1 MSLSPSSFPLDL
13 TGKSPRNLI
22 TNDTYTLTSLDDM
35 MFIPAGGPFFSTSL
49 VIRSGSS
56 ILRPNVDYK
65 CLHLIK
71 EATVASG
78 LDVVA
83 IIEITK
89 ENVSTISL
97 DYQVIGGQYA
107 DLVPTIRQLL
117 EGYNG
122 REPGVNWN
130 TQIYGK
136 PDLYPPAP
144 HFVSGDEFSDWG
156 SVVLGIQ
163 AIERAILLKDVA
175 AWGSMYQY
183 LENLID
189 NKISLIDLTS
199 FATKSLVN
207 AEVVKLAPKTTVYTK
222 EESDTRYYTRAQV
235 EARIGDI
242 DGNETYYTEKEI
254 NAKFI
259 EITIADAKFSTKA
272 ELNRLGTQKADA
284 SSVYTRA
291 QVDDKFIGKTSVYT
305 RDWVDA
311 NLVIKG
317 VSFTKAEA
325 DSRFAFK
332 GDGYTRVEADNR
344 FALRSQIP
352 QAPDLTKFIKA
363 DYVDG
368 TYLRITVADSTYL
381 RKTTADSIYAKLT
394 DLNVIKTLSDKFNNY
409 YTKQE
414 ADNLFAT
421 KIYLDSNFL
430 NKTQLNQQYPTRAD
444 VASGYSTKNELKVTN
459 DSLVN
464 FINTKSDTTWVN
476 EVFVTKDFLAK
487 TFYNRTDSDNRY
499 FDKNYIQTYYV
510 DNDKFNKVVATLA
523 TTTAL
528 NSTADQ
534 IRALFSGYYTKSE
547 ADALYATK
555 KYSDATYATI
565 VALNDHKN
573 SVNAALNKKSD
584 TTWVSGNFYTK
595 TTSDARYALLSD
607 LKANY
612 FVKQE
617 ITSTYVDNAKLAS
630 SLASYLTTTDFNN
643 KWNWLTGDL
652 TRYATKDSVY
662 TKTEADGK
670 YLLKSASKI
679 EIRGNATSPSDHG
692 LDLYG
697 TSSTAT
703 GSPGIRF
710 FVNSDQSGLL
720 YSNNNY
726 NSKTAEL
733 VVNLKNFTTG
743 QIANT
748 LNVSNMGIKHVVYGW
763 LHEQFMSKGESYT
776 KQESDGAFQRVR
788 SNNLTTYGPNAD
800 IVLNKENPN
809 ENNSPGVNYVR
820 GNQTI
825 GRTIVVWD
833 STVGQWGYEVGV
845 PTTQGGTY
853 TNISRTYASG
863 IWHTRYGM
871 LHDYFRSVKDSY
883 SKTETYGRTE
893 TYSKAE
899 VNASFYDKG
908 TTNSTFVNKTDL
920 DNLYKSITASINTK
934 AATTWVSDNFWT
946 RTESDTRYYTK
957 DQVNSSFYNKGQIDS
972 GFASI
977 TFTNAQLG
985 NKLDKQTHL
994 DYTNWVNNALNTK
1007 AGTDWVNANFGTK
1020 TDVNSRAK
1028 TDWVNANYYN
1038 KGDSDYRYYTK
1049 DQVNASFATNTSVQA
1064 LIKDQQTQIDY
1075 LKQFIEKYKVGDI
1088 YITTKNFINASA
1100 VAEDMKYGVWARFAQ
1115 GRTLVGVS
1123 PNGYVDGDSNT
1134 NDNVTTSLQKY
1145 NPSTMNMGTSYGE
1158 HHHFINEDEMPR
1170 HKHSANE
1177 IFNKFS
1183 ARALDV
1189 LKREQD
1195 AGRLQPGY
1203 GISSVNN
1210 YNTINTNEANTAAW
1224 VYYRGSGGE
1233 GISTQGGDNE
1243 NPSDEIMIN
1252 GYTTGGWAAATEE
1265 YRGGNAPLAMSQ
1277 PSIVV
1282 GIWRRIS

>member
-13 TGKSPRNLI
+13 TGTNPRNLI
-22 TNDTYTLTSLDDM
+22 TNDTYTLTSLEDM

-56 ILRPNVDYK
+56 TLRPNVDYK

-144 HFVSGDEFSDWG
+144 HFVSGEEFSDWG
-156 SVVLGIQ
+156 NVVLGIQ

-183 LENLID
+183 LENLIN
-189 NKISLIDLTS
+189 NKIGLIDLTS

-207 AEVVKLAPKTTVYTK
+207 AEIGRLAPKTTVYTK

-242 DGNETYYTEKEI
+242 DGNETYYTEKEV

-272 ELNRLGTQKADA
+272 ELNRLDTQKADA

-291 QVDDKFIGKTSVYT
+291 QVDDKFIDKMSVYT

-311 NLVIKG
+311 NLVVKG
-317 VSFTKAEA
+317 VSYIKAEA
-325 DSRFAFK
+325 DARFAFK
-332 GDGYTRVEADNR
+332 GDAYTRVEADNR

-352 QAPDLTKFIKA
+352 QAPDLSKFIKA

-381 RKTTADSIYAKLT
+381 RKTTADSVYAKLT
-394 DLNVIKTLSDKFNNY
+394 DLNVIKTLSDKFNHY

-414 ADNLFAT
+414 ADDLFAT
-421 KIYLDSNFL
+421 KVYLDNNFL

-499 FDKNYIQTYYV
+499 FDKTYIQNYYV
-510 DNDKFNKVVATLA
+510 DNDKFNKTVATLA
-523 TTTAL
+523 TTNVVNT
-528 NSTADQ
+528 TADQ
-534 IRALFSGYYTKSE
+534 IRALFANYYTK
-547 ADALYATK
+547 ADSNSLYYTK
-555 KYSDATYATI
+555 QYSDATYASI
-565 VALNDHKN
+565 VAFNDQKNWVNTALNTKADT
-573 SVNAALNKKSD
+573 SWVNANFYNKSD
-584 TTWVSGNFYTK
+584 
-595 TTSDARYALLSD
+595 SDSRFASLTD
-607 LKANY
+607 LKTNY

-617 ITSTYVDNAKLAS
+617 ITNNYVDNNKLAS
-630 SLASYLTTTDFNN
+630 NLNNYLTKTDFTNN
-643 KWNWLTGDL
+643 WNWLNGEL

-662 TKTEADGK
+662 TKTETDNK
-670 YLLKSASKI
+670 YLFKSASKI
-679 EIRGNATSPSDHG
+679 EIRGNASAPGDHG
-692 LDLYG
+692 LDLIS
-697 TSSTAT
+697 TNSTAT
-703 GSPGIRF
+703 GSPGLRF
-710 FVNSDQSGLL
+710 FVNSDQSGLIFA
-720 YSNNNY
+720 NNNY
-726 NSKTAEL
+726 SAKTAEL
-733 VVNLKNFTTG
+733 AIYLKNFNNG
-743 QIANT
+743 QVINSAT
-748 LNVSNMGIKHVVYGW
+748 ISNLGIWHTAYGW
-763 LHEQFMSKGESYT
+763 IHDKFMSKGESYT
-776 KQESDGAFQRVR
+776 KQESDGAFQRIR

-800 IVLNKENPN
+800 ILLIKENPN
-809 ENNSPGVNYVR
+809 ENNSPAVNYLR
-820 GNQTI
+820 GNQTV
-825 GRTIVVWD
+825 GRTLVVWD
-833 STVGQWGYEVGV
+833 GNLGQWGYEVGV
-845 PTTQGGTY
+845 PTTQGGNF
-853 TNISRTYASG
+853 TNVSRTYASG

-871 LHDYFRSVKDSY
+871 LHDYFRSVSDSY
-883 SKTETYGRTE
+883 SKSETYGRSE
-893 TYSKAE
+893 TYSRTE
-899 VNASFYDKG
+899 VGANFYDKA
-908 TTNSTFVNKTDL
+908 TTNATFVNKTDL
-920 DNLYKSITASINTK
+920 DSLYRGITASINTK
-934 AATTWVSDNFWT
+934 SDSSWVSGNFWT
-946 RTESDTRYYTK
+946 RSDSDARYYTK

-972 GFASI
+972 TYATI
-977 TFTNAQLG
+977 AYTNAQVAT
-985 NKLDKQTHL
+985 KVDKQTYT
-994 DYTNWVNNALNTK
+994 DYINWVNTVFNTK
-1007 AGTDWVNANFGTK
+1007 ANSNWVSNNFATK
-1020 TDVNSRAK
+1020 DELGERA
-1028 TDWVNANYYN
+1028 TWTWITGNYYN

-1049 DQVNASFATNTSVQA
+1049 DQINASFATNTSVQA

-1088 YITTKNFINASA
+1088 YITTKNFINGSA
-1100 VAEDMKYGVWARFAQ
+1100 VAEDMKYGIWERYGQ
-1115 GRTLVGVS
+1115 GRTLVGIS
-1123 PNGYVDGDSNT
+1123 PNGYVDGDTST
-1134 NDNVTTSLQKY
+1134 DGQVSTTLRKY
-1145 NPSTMNMGTSYGE
+1145 NPLTMNMGIFYGE
-1158 HHHFINEDEMPR
+1158 HNHMITEQEMPW
-1170 HKHSANE
+1170 HKHSPNN

-1189 LKREQD
+1189 LAREQN

-1210 YNTINTNEANTAAW
+1210 YQTINYDDNSTTAW
-1224 VYYRGSGGE
+1224 VTYGNGNT
-1233 GISTQGGDNE
+1233 GITEKGDDNG
-1243 NPSDEIMIN
+1243 NPHDELMIN
-1252 GYTTGGWAAATEE
+1252 GFTTGGWAAATEE

-1282 GIWRRIS
+1282 GIWRRIA

>member
-13 TGKSPRNLI
+13 TGTSPRNLI
-22 TNDTYTLTSLDDM
+22 TNDTYTLTSLEDM
-35 MFIPAGGPFFSTSL
+35 MFIPAGGPFYSTSL
-49 VIRSGSS
+49 VIRSGSTT
-56 ILRPNVDYK
+56 LRPNVDYK

-97 DYQVIGGQYA
+97 DYRVIGGQYA
-107 DLVPTIRQLL
+107 HLVPTIRQLL

-144 HFVSGDEFSDWG
+144 HFVSGEEFSDWG

-183 LENLID
+183 LENLIN
-189 NKISLIDLTS
+189 NKIGLIDLTS

-207 AEVVKLAPKTTVYTK
+207 AEIGRLAPKTTVYTK

-242 DGNETYYTEKEI
+242 DGNETYYTEKEV

-259 EITIADAKFSTKA
+259 EITIADAKFATKA
-272 ELNRLGTQKADA
+272 ELNRLNTQKADA

-291 QVDDKFIGKTSVYT
+291 QVDDKFIDKMSVYT

-317 VSFTKAEA
+317 VSYLKAEA
-325 DSRFAFK
+325 DARFTFK
-332 GDGYTRVEADNR
+332 GDAYTRVEADNR

-352 QAPDLTKFIKA
+352 QAPDLSKFIKA

-381 RKTTADSIYAKLT
+381 RKTTADSVYAKLT

-409 YTKQE
+409 YTRQE

-421 KIYLDSNFL
+421 KVYLNNNFL
-430 NKTQLNQQYPTRAD
+430 NTTQLNQQYPTRAD

-464 FINTKSDTTWVN
+464 FINSKSNTTWVN
-476 EVFVTKDFLAK
+476 EVFATKDFLAK

-499 FDKNYIQTYYV
+499 FDKTYIQNYYV
-510 DNDKFNKVVATLA
+510 DNDKFNKTVATLA
-523 TTTAL
+523 TTNTVNA
-528 NSTADQ
+528 TADQ
-534 IRALFSGYYTKSE
+534 IRALFANYYTK
-547 ADALYATK
+547 ADTNSLYYTK
-555 KYSDATYATI
+555 QYSDATYASI
-565 VALNDHKN
+565 VAFNDQKTW
-573 SVNAALNKKSD
+573 VNTALNKKAD
-584 TTWVSGNFYTK
+584 TSWVNANFYNK
-595 TTSDARYALLSD
+595 SDSDSRFASLTD
-607 LKANY
+607 LKTNY

-617 ITSTYVDNAKLAS
+617 ITNNYVDNNKLAS
-630 SLASYLTTTDFNN
+630 SLNNYLTKTDFTNN
-643 KWNWLTGDL
+643 WTWLNGEL

-662 TKTEADGK
+662 TKTETDNK
-670 YLLKSASKI
+670 YLFKSASKI
-679 EIRGNATSPSDHG
+679 EIRGNASAPGDHG
-692 LDLYG
+692 LDLIN
-697 TSSTAT
+697 TNSSAA
-703 GSPGIRF
+703 GSPGLRF
-710 FVNSDQSGLL
+710 FVNSDQSGLIFA
-720 YSNNNY
+720 NNNY
-726 NSKTAEL
+726 SAKTAEL
-733 VVNLKNFTTG
+733 AIYLKNFNNG
-743 QIANT
+743 QVINSVT
-748 LNVSNMGIKHVVYGW
+748 ISNLGIWHTAYGW
-763 LHEQFMSKGESYT
+763 LHEKFMSKGESYT
-776 KQESDGAFQRVR
+776 KQETDGAFQRIR

-800 IVLNKENPN
+800 IHLIKENPN
-809 ENNSPGVNYVR
+809 ENNSPGIYYLR
-820 GNQTI
+820 GNQTV
-825 GRTIVVWD
+825 GRTLVVWD
-833 STVGQWGYEVGV
+833 GNIGQWGYEVGV
-845 PTTQGGTY
+845 PTAQGGTF
-853 TNISRTYASG
+853 TNVSRTYASG

-871 LHDYFRSVKDSY
+871 LHDYFRSVSDSY
-883 SKTETYGRTE
+883 SKAETYGRSE
-893 TYSKAE
+893 TYSRTE

-920 DNLYKSITASINTK
+920 DNLYKGITASINAK
-934 AATTWVSDNFWT
+934 AATTWVSGNFWT
-946 RTESDTRYYTK
+946 RTDSDARYYTK

-972 GFASI
+972 SFATI
-977 TFTNAQLG
+977 TYTNAQVAT
-985 NKLDKQTHL
+985 KVDKQTYI

-1028 TDWVNANYYN
+1028 TEWVTGNHYN

-1049 DQVNASFATNTSVQA
+1049 DQINASFATNTSVQA

-1088 YITTKNFINASA
+1088 YITTKNFINGAA
-1100 VAEDMKYGVWARFAQ
+1100 VAEDMKYGVWERYGQ
-1115 GRTLVGVS
+1115 GRTLVGIS
-1123 PNGYVDGDSNT
+1123 PNGYVDGD
-1134 NDNVTTSLQKY
+1134 TSTDGQVSTRLRKY
-1145 NPSTMNMGTSYGE
+1145 NPLTMNMGIFYGE
-1158 HHHFINEDEMPR
+1158 HNHMITEQEMPW
-1170 HKHSANE
+1170 HKHSANNV
-1177 IFNKFS
+1177 FNKFS
-1183 ARALDV
+1183 AKASDV
-1189 LKREQD
+1189 LNRD
-1195 AGRLQPGY
+1195 RANGF
-1203 GISSVNN
+1203 GIDPWEVGGTK
-1210 YNTINTNEANTAAW
+1210 YNTDRNSTAAW
-1224 VYYRGSGGE
+1224 VYYGSDGGG
-1233 GISTQGGDNE
+1233 GITTDGADNT
-1243 NPSDEIMIN
+1243 NTNDESMIN
-1252 GYTTGGWAAATEE
+1252 GFTTGGWTAATEE

-1282 GIWRRIS
+1282 GIWRRIA